1 MSVFSSRFC
10 RVFLLV
16 FSALRQIPEI
26 VTSSIAEGFAGVA
39 IRWRVTSELRGYCPS
54 AIQAASDLL
63 DPVKRPPTTTIYPR
77 LFAASQQDAE
87 TAANEREVLLWL
99 PLCLVRMVL
108 PTCGRT
114 PVGVRFFNFFF
125 ILFFKLFFCFFTLR
139 KTLHLNTSSLFA
151 SSQEIQSVINARRYF
166 IPYPLTTSKTQ
177 PIPIVHNPHDIFIR
191 LKMQPSFF
199 RGKIITPLRCVYR
212 VRV

>member
-99 PLCLVRMVL
+99 PCLVRMVL

-139 KTLHLNTSSLFA
+139 KTLHLNTSSPMA
-151 SSQEIQSVINARRYF
+151 SRGVANLRIATVTVEARAGNRKLPCLPTYTIELLSF
-166 IPYPLTTSKTQ
+166 STTSSST
-177 PIPIVHNPHDIFIR
+177 
-191 LKMQPSFF
+191 
-199 RGKIITPLRCVYR
+199 
-212 VRV
+212 